1 MEEMNTIK
9 LVDAD
14 SNEVIE
20 LEVVEDLT
28 IDGNHYLILASL
40 EEDDDAFIYKV
51 VGEGEKATYEAVE
64 DEDEFNKVV
73 AEYDRIFEAEMG
85 K

>member
-20 LEVVEDLT
+20 LEIVEDLT

>member
-1 MEEMNTIK
+1 MEEMNTLK
-9 LVDAD
+9 LIDAD

-20 LEVVEDLT
+20 LEIVEDLT

-40 EEDDDAFIYKV
+40 EENDDAFIYRV
-51 VGEGEKATYEAVE
+51 VGEGEKATYEAIE
-64 DEDEFNKVV
+64 DEEEFNKVV
-73 AEYDRIFEAEMG
+73 AEYDRIFEEEMG

>member
-51 VGEGEKATYEAVE
+51 VGEGEKAAYEAVE

>member
-20 LEVVEDLT
+20 LEIVEDLT
-28 IDGNHYLILASL
+28 IDGNRYLILASL

-51 VGEGEKATYEAVE
+51 IGEGEKATYEAVE
-64 DEDEFNKVV
+64 DEAEFNKVV
-73 AEYDRIFEAEMG
+73 AEYDRIFEEEMS

>member
-9 LVDAD
+9 LIDAD

-28 IDGNHYLILASL
+28 IDGNRYLILASL
-40 EEDDDAFIYKV
+40 ESDEDAFIYKV
-51 VGEGEKATYEAVE
+51 VGEGENAAYEAVE
-64 DEDEFNKVV
+64 DEAEFNKVV
-73 AEYDRIFEAEMG
+73 SEYDRIFEEEMG

>member
-51 VGEGEKATYEAVE
+51 IGEGEKATYEAVE

>member
-9 LVDAD
+9 LIDAD

-40 EEDDDAFIYKV
+40 EDNDDAFIYKV
-51 VGEGEKATYEAVE
+51 VGEGEKAAYEAVE
-64 DEDEFNKVV
+64 DEEEFNKVV
-73 AEYDRIFEAEMG
+73 AEYDRIFEEEMG